1 MSNKDLST
9 SVKSFAITSV
19 LPKLIIGLVAMYLG
33 RSVLI
38 PLCFSALLA
47 FILYPICKWLEARKI
62 PRGISIVLA
71 LLLIS
76 DILGGI
82 VLLLITQVAEFAS
95 EWKLL
100 KEKLLL
106 TANDLGNWIGAR
118 FHLDYQEQAEL
129 IRSFIESSG
138 NQAIP
143 ILKTTANSFTE
154 LLFFLIMIPLLTALI
169 LYNRG
174 LLSNALYSW
183 FPKAQRNSI
192 HQILLESVTAYYRF
206 VRGMLLVYLAVGTLN
221 SIGLYFIGLPHPLLF
236 GFIAAILTFI
246 PYVGIMIASL
256 LPITIAWVN
265 YNSIWYPTAVIAV
278 FAVVQVL
285 EAYLIFP
292 FAVGNQ
298 IKINSLVV
306 IVAILAGGLVWGA
319 AGMILFIPMLS
330 ILKLIADRTPELQPL
345 AVLLSNENR
354 KI

>member
-1 MSNKDLST
+1 
-9 SVKSFAITSV
+9 
-19 LPKLIIGLVAMYLG
+19 
-33 RSVLI
+33 
-38 PLCFSALLA
+38 
-47 FILYPICKWLEARKI
+47 
-62 PRGISIVLA
+62 
-71 LLLIS
+71 
-76 DILGGI
+76 
-82 VLLLITQVAEFAS
+82 
-95 EWKLL
+95 
-100 KEKLLL
+100 
-106 TANDLGNWIGAR
+106 
-118 FHLDYQEQAEL
+118 
-129 IRSFIESSG
+129 
-138 NQAIP
+138 
-143 ILKTTANSFTE
+143 
-154 LLFFLIMIPLLTALI
+154 MIPLLTALI

>member
-1 MSNKDLST
+1 MGNKD
-9 SVKSFAITSV
+9 V
-19 LPKLIIGLVAMYLG
+19 LPTEKWSTVSGLAPKFLFALVAMYLG

-47 FILYPICKWLEARKI
+47 FILYPICKWLEVRKI
-62 PRGISIVLA
+62 PRGIAIVLA
-71 LLLIS
+71 LLLITG
-76 DILGGI
+76 ILGGI
-82 VLLLITQVAEFAS
+82 VLLLITQIAEFAS
-95 EWKLL
+95 EWELL

-106 TANDLGNWIGAR
+106 TANDLGNWIGVR
-118 FHLDYQEQAEL
+118 FHLDYQEQADI

-154 LLFFLIMIPLLTALI
+154 LLFFLIMIPLITALI

-174 LLSNALYSW
+174 LLSNALYAW
-183 FPKAQRNSI
+183 FPQEQRNAI

-206 VRGMLLVYLAVGTLN
+206 VRGMLLVYLTVGILN

-265 YNSIWYPTAVIAV
+265 YNSIWYPIAVIAV
-278 FAVVQVL
+278 FATVQLL

-306 IVAILAGGLVWGA
+306 IVAILMGGLVWGA
-319 AGMILFIPMLS
+319 AGMILFIPLIS
-330 ILKLIADRTPELQPL
+330 IFKLIADRTEQLRPISI
-345 AVLLSNENR
+345 LLGTY
-354 KI
+354 K